1 MNERHHQT
9 HVKGESSFEKV
20 LHNELQMRFEK
31 EEFFSVSFSFIARF
45 CFAISFN

>member
-1 MNERHHQT
+1 MNERHQT

-31 EEFFSVSFSFIARF
+31 EEFFSVSLIARF